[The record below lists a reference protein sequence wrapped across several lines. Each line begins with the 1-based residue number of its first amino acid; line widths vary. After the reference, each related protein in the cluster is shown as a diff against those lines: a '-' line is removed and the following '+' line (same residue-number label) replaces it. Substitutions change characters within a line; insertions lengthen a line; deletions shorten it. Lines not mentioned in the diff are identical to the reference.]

1 MPNWCEG
8 ALRIRGEAEAIVKLC
23 KEYFE
28 GADVGIQGDWLE
40 ISTGDWSYIKDSNR
54 AFTKSCDLGW
64 CIPDDKPVVVA
75 IPVAQAWCFD
85 VDYWV
90 KLSKDY
96 GVDIRIHGFEQGMGF
111 ETELEVH
118 KGEIIT
124 NETITYEDYIW
135 ESPMPLLGG

>member
-8 ALRIRGEAEAIVKLC
+8 ALRIRGDAETIVKLC

-28 GADVGIQGDWLE
+28 GADVGIQGIWLE

-54 AFTKSCDLGW
+54 AFTKSCDIGW
-64 CIPDDKPVVVA
+64 SIPDDKPIVVA
-75 IPVAQAWCFD
+75 IPVVQAWCFD
-85 VDYWV
+85 VYYWT

-96 GVDIRIHGFEQGMGF
+96 GVDIRIHGFEQGMCF
-111 ETELEVH
+111 ESELEVH
-118 KGEIIT
+118 KGEIVT

>member
-8 ALRIRGEAEAIVKLC
+8 ALRIRGEAETIVKLC

-28 GADVGIQGDWLE
+28 GAYVEMQGNWLE
-40 ISTGDWSYIKDSNR
+40 ISTGDWSYIKDSNG
-54 AFTKSCDLGW
+54 AFTKSYDNGW
-64 CIPDDKPVVVA
+64 SISDDKSIVVA
-75 IPVAQAWCFD
+75 IPVVQAWCFD
-85 VDYWV
+85 VDYWA

-96 GVDIRIHGFEQGMGF
+96 SVDIRIHGFEQGMEF

-124 NETITYEDYIW
+124 NETITYENYIW

>member
-8 ALRIRGEAEAIVKLC
+8 ALRIRGDAETIAKLC

-28 GADVGIQGDWLE
+28 GADVGIQGIWLE

-54 AFTKSCDLGW
+54 AFTKSCDIGW

-85 VDYWV
+85 VDYWT

-96 GVDIRIHGFEQGMGF
+96 GVDIRIHGFEQGMCF
-111 ETELEVH
+111 ESELEVH
-118 KGEIIT
+118 KGKIVT
-124 NETITYEDYIW
+124 NETITYEDYVW
-135 ESPMPLLGG
+135 ESSMPLLGG